1 MLNTYPMDQ
10 INSYRKLGQE
20 YFGLDV
26 KISMATCEQHIPVRA
41 MHAFAILNNLLGV
54 IAEPVTLV

>member
-1 MLNTYPMDQ
+1 MDQ

-41 MHAFAILNNLLGV
+41 IHAFAILNNLLGV